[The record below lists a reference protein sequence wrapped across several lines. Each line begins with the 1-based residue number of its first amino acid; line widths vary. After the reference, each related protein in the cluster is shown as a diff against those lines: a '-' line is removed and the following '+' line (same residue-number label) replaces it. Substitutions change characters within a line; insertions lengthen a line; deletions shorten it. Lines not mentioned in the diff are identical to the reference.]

1 MVKLADRPLIALPV
15 KDQNLEDTLRKAKN
29 HGVDIIEVRVDQ
41 FSNIELDYVKDVVK
55 KVKSYD
61 FIVLITV
68 RSKIEGGGRDIP
80 DRERVKIFESVVDVA
95 DILDIEFS
103 SEDIRE
109 EIINLAKC
117 NGKLSLV
124 SYHDFEK
131 TPNVEFIQNYIDV
144 VKSIGG
150 DIVKFAFKVDSFE
163 DVANIM
169 CVTHQNRDKNIVAIA
184 MGDVGKISRVA
195 GFVFGS
201 IITYTYIGESFAPG
215 QIEISKLKEE
225 LNFYRIID

>member
-1 MVKLADRPLIALPV
+1 MVNLINRPLIALPI
-15 KDQNLEDTLRKAKN
+15 KDENLEDTLQKAKYYSVN
-29 HGVDIIEVRVDQ
+29 VIEIRVDQ
-41 FSNIELDYVKDVVK
+41 FSNLDTDYVKEVVK
-55 KVKSYD
+55 KVRNYD
-61 FIVLITV
+61 FGILITV
-68 RSKIEGGGRDIP
+68 RSKAEGGGRDIP
-80 DRERVKIFESVVDVA
+80 DLERVKIFENVVEMA
-95 DILDIEFS
+95 DILDVEFS
-103 SEDIRE
+103 SESIRE

-150 DIVKFAFKVDSFE
+150 DIVKFAFKVNSFE

-169 CVTHQNRDKNIVAIA
+169 CITHKNRDRNIVAIA

-195 GFVFGS
+195 GFIFGS

-215 QIEISKLKEE
+215 QIEIGKLKDE
-225 LNFYRIID
+225 LKFYKIIN

>member
-1 MVKLADRPLIALPV
+1 MVKVADKPLIALPV
-15 KDQNLEDTLRKAKN
+15 KDENLEDTLRKAKN

-41 FSNIELDYVKDVVK
+41 FSNIELDYIKDVVK

-80 DRERVKIFESVVDVA
+80 DTERVKIFETVMDIA

-131 TPNVEFIQNYIDV
+131 TPHIDFIQNYIDV

-150 DIVKFAFKVDSFE
+150 DIVKFAFKVNSFE

-169 CVTHQNRDKNIVAIA
+169 CITHKNRDKNIVAIA
-184 MGDVGKISRVA
+184 MGDIGKISRVA
-195 GFVFGS
+195 GFIFGS